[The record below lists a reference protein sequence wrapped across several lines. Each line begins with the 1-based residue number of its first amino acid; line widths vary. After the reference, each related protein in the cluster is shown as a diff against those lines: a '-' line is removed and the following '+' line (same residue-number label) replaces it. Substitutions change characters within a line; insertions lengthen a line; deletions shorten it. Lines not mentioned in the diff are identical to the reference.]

1 MNKLIFLLYGNA
13 MLLLL
18 WTAFILQDE
27 PQLDAQSTNQNGAS
41 TTTSDKLILLQ
52 HLALENYC
60 CKL

>member
-1 MNKLIFLLYGNA
+1 

-52 HLALENYC
+52 HLALEN
-60 CKL
+60 